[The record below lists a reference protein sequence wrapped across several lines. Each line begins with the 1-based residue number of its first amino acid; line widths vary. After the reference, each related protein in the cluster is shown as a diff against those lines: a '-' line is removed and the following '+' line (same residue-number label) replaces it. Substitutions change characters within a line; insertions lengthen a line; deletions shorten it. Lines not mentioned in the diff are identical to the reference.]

1 LLDIGPVRVD
11 GRELV
16 AGADYNWRLTAD
28 REGILVELAAHERI
42 GSAVEVEIE
51 ARALFVR
58 DKTTVSFQAGNSD
71 QGDRD
76 GYVNWQRGEELPGST
91 WTVLASGNPLQL
103 LGEVAVEPRPF
114 SPYADHRVRFDF
126 VVGNIEAG
134 REVVLDI
141 FGIDGRRVDGL
152 QQTGRARAYRF
163 EWDGRDRDG
172 RVVAPG
178 LYLYEVRVEGSGKAR
193 RGTFVVAY

>member
-1 LLDIGPVRVD
+1 M
-11 GRELV
+11 V
-16 AGADYNWRLTAD
+16 AGADYNWRLSSD
-28 REGILVELAAHERI
+28 REGMLVELAAHERI

-58 DKTTVSFQAGNSD
+58 DKTTVSFQAGNSA

-163 EWDGRDRDG
+163 EWDGRDHDG

>member
-1 LLDIGPVRVD
+1 M
-11 GRELV
+11 
-16 AGADYNWRLTAD
+16 
-28 REGILVELAAHERI
+28 
-42 GSAVEVEIE
+42 
-51 ARALFVR
+51 R

-178 LYLYEVRVEGSGKAR
+178 LYLYEVRVGGSGKAR

>member
-1 LLDIGPVRVD
+1 M
-11 GRELV
+11 
-16 AGADYNWRLTAD
+16 
-28 REGILVELAAHERI
+28 
-42 GSAVEVEIE
+42 
-51 ARALFVR
+51 
-58 DKTTVSFQAGNSD
+58 TT
-71 QGDRD
+71 
-76 GYVNWQRGEELPGST
+76 ST

-103 LGEVAVEPRPF
+103 LGEIAVEPRPF
-114 SPYADHRVRFDF
+114 SPYSDERVRFDF
-126 VVGNIEAG
+126 VVGNIEEG

-178 LYLYEVRVEGSGKAR
+178 LYRYEVRVGGSGKAR